1 MDEDVVNVRARKRR
15 SPIVV
20 TTNRKYPGQ
29 SSDRKRVLLNGHRG
43 DYTLIQA
50 RSATRAAGSSAVLH
64 RLFYKNVEIQERK
77 EKRLRAR
84 ARRISAGSVD

>member
-64 RLFYKNVEIQERK
+64 RLFYK
-77 EKRLRAR
+77 KRRNSRTKGKAT
-84 ARRISAGSVD
+84 